1 MISTVDIGGAM
12 AKKTLDILTESMF
25 YILMALKN
33 EPKCGTDIAAY
44 ITEKTNSRL
53 IIGPATLYTILGKF
67 ESEKYVKE
75 ISVVGRKRTYE
86 MTPKGREAYER
97 ELQRLIRCVEDAKGE

>member
-1 MISTVDIGGAM
+1 M
-12 AKKTLDILTESMF
+12 AKKTLDVLTESMF

-33 EPKCGTDIAAY
+33 TPRCGTDIAEY
-44 ITEKTNSRL
+44 INEKTSGRVVT
-53 IIGPATLYTILGKF
+53 GPATLYTILGKF

-86 MTPKGREAYER
+86 ITQKGLSAYER
-97 ELQRLIRCVEDAKGE
+97 ELERLIRCVEDAKGE

>member
-1 MISTVDIGGAM
+1 M
-12 AKKTLDILTESMF
+12 AKKTLDVLTESMF

-44 ITEKTNSRL
+44 ISKKTNSRL

-67 ESEKYVKE
+67 EQEKYVKE

-86 MTPKGREAYER
+86 LTPKGREAYER
-97 ELQRLIRCVEDAKGE
+97 ELQRLIQCVEDAKGE

>member
-1 MISTVDIGGAM
+1 M